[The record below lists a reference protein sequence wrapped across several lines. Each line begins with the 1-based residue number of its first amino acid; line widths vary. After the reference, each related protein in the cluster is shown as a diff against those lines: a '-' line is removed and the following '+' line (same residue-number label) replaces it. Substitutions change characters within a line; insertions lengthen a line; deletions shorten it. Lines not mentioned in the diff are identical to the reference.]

1 VQAGEGRA
9 GAEDTYFD
17 RRHGGRRSVQLEVN
31 AAGEVGT
38 HSMMYP
44 AQKEWRCRSRSARRS
59 GPFIK
64 GEISAAD
71 RAGLSPILHDLW
83 HHDGLRRKWSSAE
96 ELLEPVHGGRV
107 VA

>member
-1 VQAGEGRA
+1 MVS
-9 GAEDTYFD
+9 
-17 RRHGGRRSVQLEVN
+17 RSERVEVP
-31 AAGEVGT
+31 G
-38 HSMMYP
+38 
-44 AQKEWRCRSRSARRS
+44 QKSRSARRS

-96 ELLEPVHGGRV
+96 ELLEPVHGG